1 MNDTKIHIFYQ
12 FGDID
17 TIDVDSIAN
26 RWSIDDGLFII
37 DTRDGEPIF
46 IGNMDSIVCIKVENS
61 DSENFP
67 KNKKGVIDS
76 EQNFP
81 KNKKGVIDSDLRISA
96 SIMRE
101 EYRNNPEF
109 RQSVYDSVRS
119 SINAASVG
127 TDLVKVA
134 ADTIFDYEADSNN

>member
-76 EQNFP
+76 
-81 KNKKGVIDSDLRISA
+81 DLRTSA
-96 SIMRE
+96 AIMRE
-101 EYRNNPEF
+101 EYRNNPDF
-109 RQSVYDSVRS
+109 RVSIIDSMIATS
-119 SINAASVG
+119 NEIPHG
-127 TDLVKVA
+127 TPTMDALRIL
-134 ADTIFDYEADSNN
+134 ADRLFDYEADSNN

>member
-17 TIDVDSIAN
+17 TIDVDSVAN

-76 EQNFP
+76 
-81 KNKKGVIDSDLRISA
+81 DLRTSA
-96 SIMRE
+96 AIMRE

-109 RQSVYDSVRS
+109 RQSIYASAESAFWNCPNYD
-119 SINAASVG
+119 NA
-127 TDLVKVA
+127 LKA
-134 ADTIFDYEADSNN
+134 AIDRLFDYEADSNN

>member
-17 TIDVDSIAN
+17 TIDVDSIA
-26 RWSIDDGLFII
+26 DDWATDEGLFII
-37 DTRDGEPIF
+37 RHDAEPIL
-46 IGNMDSIVCIKVENS
+46 IANMDTITCIKVENS

-76 EQNFP
+76 
-81 KNKKGVIDSDLRISA
+81 DLRVSA
-96 SIMRE
+96 AIMRE
-101 EYRNNPEF
+101 EYRNNPDF
-109 RQSVYDSVRS
+109 RQSVYDSIRS
-119 SINAASVG
+119 SIGAAPVG
-127 TDLVKVA
+127 TDLIKVA

>member
-76 EQNFP
+76 
-81 KNKKGVIDSDLRISA
+81 DLRVSA
-96 SIMRE
+96 AIMGE
-101 EYRNNPEF
+101 EYRNNPDF
-109 RQSVYDSVRS
+109 RVSIIDSMIATS
-119 SINAASVG
+119 NEIPHG
-127 TDLVKVA
+127 TPTMDALRIL
-134 ADTIFDYEADSNN
+134 ADRLFDYETDSNN

>member
-1 MNDTKIHIFYQ
+1 MTDTKIHIFYQ

-17 TIDVDSIAN
+17 TYEVDSIT
-26 RWSIDDGLFII
+26 DDWATDEGLFII
-37 DTRDGEPIF
+37 RHDAEPIL
-46 IGNMDSIVCIKVENS
+46 IANMDTITCIKVENS

-76 EQNFP
+76 
-81 KNKKGVIDSDLRISA
+81 DLRVSA

-109 RQSVYDSVRS
+109 RQSIYDSIRS
-119 SINAASVG
+119 GIKAASVG